1 MKNSGCDVPGWMLAS
16 GSRDPKDRRKK
27 RKDGK
32 EDNPRREPIDTTRDA
47 ADLGAQNAK
56 KRELQQKRNKRNKEK
71 RKLPPRDGSLRRRS
85 GRSGERR
92 GARGGRAK
100 PARNIARSRTA
111 SRASHNFTRK
121 FAIRCWFW
129 PNEDSGSSSAR
140 HSRRA
145 VDRAS
150 GVAVMG
156 CCLSKQTTDTSQN
169 VARNA
174 SQREIAWKTTGIVGL
189 RDARLT
195 SLPAKI
201 FSADVAPKC
210 RNVDASNNKIA
221 SLPPSIGTLVNLQRL
236 TLTANALTT
245 LPDELA
251 QCVNLRVLVL
261 DRNAISRVPDCVL
274 ASLTKLQTLS
284 LAHNKLAA
292 MPSVASLAKLEKLT
306 VAGNA
311 LTPRCRTAR
320 ADARCSRSWTPAI
333 TPWTSSTRPSAPS
346 RGSGCS
352 TWSARASPPCP
363 RGVQRVRLAG
373 HHVPARVPGGRRRDR
388 RDGWVR

>member
-1 MKNSGCDVPGWMLAS
+1 M
-16 GSRDPKDRRKK
+16 
-27 RKDGK
+27 
-32 EDNPRREPIDTTRDA
+32 
-47 ADLGAQNAK
+47 
-56 KRELQQKRNKRNKEK
+56 
-71 RKLPPRDGSLRRRS
+71 
-85 GRSGERR
+85 
-92 GARGGRAK
+92 
-100 PARNIARSRTA
+100 
-111 SRASHNFTRK
+111 
-121 FAIRCWFW
+121 
-129 PNEDSGSSSAR
+129 
-140 HSRRA
+140 
-145 VDRAS
+145 
-150 GVAVMG
+150 
-156 CCLSKQTTDTSQN
+156 
-169 VARNA
+169 
-174 SQREIAWKTTGIVGL
+174 AWKTTGIVGL

-292 MPSVASLAKLEKLT
+292 MPSVASLAKLEKLS

-311 LTPRCRTAR
+311 LTSLPLASLTE
-320 ADARCSRSWTPAI
+320 
-333 TPWTSSTRPSAPS
+333 RPL
-346 RGSGCS
+346 R
-352 TWSARASPPCP
+352 
-363 RGVQRVRLAG
+363 
-373 HHVPARVPGGRRRDR
+373 
-388 RDGWVR
+388 

>member
-1 MKNSGCDVPGWMLAS
+1 
-16 GSRDPKDRRKK
+16 
-27 RKDGK
+27 
-32 EDNPRREPIDTTRDA
+32 
-47 ADLGAQNAK
+47 
-56 KRELQQKRNKRNKEK
+56 
-71 RKLPPRDGSLRRRS
+71 
-85 GRSGERR
+85 
-92 GARGGRAK
+92 
-100 PARNIARSRTA
+100 
-111 SRASHNFTRK
+111 
-121 FAIRCWFW
+121 
-129 PNEDSGSSSAR
+129 
-140 HSRRA
+140 
-145 VDRAS
+145 
-150 GVAVMG
+150 MG

-174 SQREIAWKTTGIVGL
+174 SQRELAWKTTGIVGL

-292 MPSVASLAKLEKLT
+292 MPSVASLAKLEKLFPHCNAEAQAA
-306 VAGNA
+306 VSGN
-311 LTPRCRTAR
+311 
-320 ADARCSRSWTPAI
+320 
-333 TPWTSSTRPSAPS
+333 
-346 RGSGCS
+346 
-352 TWSARASPPCP
+352 
-363 RGVQRVRLAG
+363 
-373 HHVPARVPGGRRRDR
+373 
-388 RDGWVR
+388 